1 MRGSFR
7 PWRMAMVFLG
17 VVFGLQWGW
26 SELRGSAL
34 ERWVIHD
41 LTVGTAV
48 RALNWVNPGLGAWG
62 EGPRIRAPGGGLNI
76 LNGCEGTEVLFLLV
90 AALLVS
96 SLPWRW
102 RLCAMLVGSGW
113 VFAWNQLRLWVLF
126 HAHRTDKAWF
136 DLLHGL
142 VAPAVLIA
150 MSLLFVVLVLQ
161 AHARVSK
168 EPA

>member
-1 MRGSFR
+1 MRGAFL
-7 PWRMAMVFLG
+7 PWRMAVVFLG
-17 VVFGLQWGW
+17 VVFALQWGW
-26 SELRGSAL
+26 SELRGSSL

-48 RALNWVNPGLGAWG
+48 WALNWVNPELGAWG
-62 EGPRIRAPGGGLNI
+62 EGPRIRAAGGGLNI

-102 RLCAMLVGSGW
+102 RLAAMLVGAAW
-113 VFAWNQLRLWVLF
+113 VFAWNQLRLFVLF
-126 HAHRTDKAWF
+126 HAHRTDRSWF

-142 VAPAVLIA
+142 IAPAVLIA
-150 MSLLFVVLVLQ
+150 MSLLFVTLVLR
-161 AHARVSK
+161 AHARLTEVR
-168 EPA
+168 A